1 MKDRFGVFLGFVV
14 AVTVGVAF
22 GVEGLNRGGCQN
34 DNTIRSLIRLRLTH
48 LRKVVLLLG

>member
-1 MKDRFGVFLGFVV
+1 MKDRLGVFLGFVV

-22 GVEGLNRGGCQN
+22 GVESLNRG
-34 DNTIRSLIRLRLTH
+34 DVRMTIRSLIRLRLTH